1 MEKQSISSK
10 TYWAINQFHRKPKR
24 ILKSKSLAEFKKQAN
39 FEASLNIT
47 KILTLVSKIHSVF

>member
-10 TYWAINQFHRKPKR
+10 TYWEINQFHRKPKR

-39 FEASLNIT
+39 FKSLNIT